1 MKKITIPPDI
11 TIALLLKKW
20 PELISVFIRHRMACV
35 GCSLSRF
42 ETVSDAVGV
51 YNIPY
56 DAFHQ
61 ELLATIVDRV
71 GNAKP
76 DLSKEQF
83 E

>member
-1 MKKITIPPDI
+1 MKKITSPPDI

-42 ETVSDAVGV
+42 ETVSDAVVV

-61 ELLATIVDRV
+61 ELLATIGDQV
-71 GNAKP
+71 GNANP